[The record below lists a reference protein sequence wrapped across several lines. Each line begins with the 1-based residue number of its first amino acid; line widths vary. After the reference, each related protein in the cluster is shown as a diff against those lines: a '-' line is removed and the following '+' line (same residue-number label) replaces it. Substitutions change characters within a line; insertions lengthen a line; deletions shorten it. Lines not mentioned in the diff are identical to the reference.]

1 MKILGLYAEN
11 FKKLKAVTIVPGQD
25 QNVVK
30 ISGGNEEGK
39 TTVLEAIWAA
49 LGGKKCVPSVPIR
62 NGEKK
67 AIVSLD
73 LGDLVVNRKMTPSG
87 ESLEVTNKDG
97 AVYKSPQAI
106 LDKLISG
113 LSFDPLAFT
122 KMGKQTQVD
131 TLLGVVDIK
140 VDDER
145 LKKISTVPR
154 LPDSK
159 NPLVKFKVAY
169 DFIYNERTEVNRD
182 LKKAKELLE
191 SLPPVDKTEPVSL
204 VELVN
209 EKESLEKINREN
221 LEKRDV
227 VNKQCAEVSELEA
240 NMKAT
245 EAQIKQLQE
254 TLKAQTVAWTD
265 ASMAYNDA
273 LDSISELKD
282 EDLTDINERIAKADE
297 TNAKAKQYEQRE
309 VVKIS
314 VDQNQADSDRLTATL
329 EAIKQYRQELLEN
342 AAFPVPGLSFGDD
355 GITYEGLPLE
365 QASSSRRLL
374 ISMSIAAALHP
385 ELKVV
390 TIDEAEKLDA
400 KKWQIVEDFAREHDL
415 QVWATIVD
423 TSGKVG
429 IVIEDGEVVVPGEK
443 GVDEDVAINSGD

>member
-1 MKILGLYAEN
+1 MKILGLFAEN
-11 FKKLKAVTIVPGQD
+11 FKKLKAVTIIPGQE

-30 ISGGNEEGK
+30 ITGGNEEGK

-49 LGGKKCVPSVPIR
+49 LGGKKFVPDVPIR
-62 NGEKK
+62 TGEKK

-113 LSFDPLAFT
+113 LSFDPLAFV

-282 EDLTDINERIAKADE
+282 EDLSDINERIAKADE
-297 TNAKAKQYEQRE
+297 TNAKAKRYEQRE

-415 QVWATIVD
+415 QVWATVVD

-429 IVIEDGEVVVPGEK
+429 IVIEDGEVVAPGEK
-443 GVDEDVAINSGD
+443 GVDEYVAVNSGD

>member
-1 MKILGLYAEN
+1 MKILGLFAEN
-11 FKKLKAVTIVPGQD
+11 FKKLKAVTIIPGQE

-30 ISGGNEEGK
+30 ITGGNEEGK

-49 LGGKKCVPSVPIR
+49 LGGKKFVPDVPIR
-62 NGEKK
+62 TGEKK

-113 LSFDPLAFT
+113 LSFDPLAFV

-415 QVWATIVD
+415 QVWATVVD